1 MTLKSIN
8 IGLVLILGLFIYNG
22 QTLVFGQS
30 NLKEGN
36 NNFALYT
43 KSGDFKK
50 LEAARKHSD
59 GAYSTPKDS
68 VSYKNNLLRALVYSS
83 LAVADSSRKLK
94 YSDDPIQVAIHS
106 FKLLNDKNLNYEN
119 EGEITF
125 IRRKIAHAYQINA
138 RRALTNNDY
147 QKALDNFLQV
157 DDYSN
162 GEIQVKKNLAV
173 LSDKLDKKPLA
184 IIYYKE
190 YLKTQPQSTVEDF
203 LILSKLYEDTG
214 NENEAIN
221 TLLGGLDSYPKD
233 KNMLFKLINIYSD
246 KGIYGAV
253 LNHVEDAISIDPENV
268 KLNYLAGYA
277 NEVTGNTNNAEKYY
291 RRVISLDENNFNGNL
306 ELGLLHLKSFL
317 INSESESQDL
327 ATTYLL
333 KANEIDPTAVN
344 ALKALA
350 VLFKESGD
358 AFQYERVQNQ
368 LNKDIIN

>member
-22 QTLVFGQS
+22 QSLVFGQS

-138 RRALTNNDY
+138 GR
-147 QKALDNFLQV
+147 
-157 DDYSN
+157 
-162 GEIQVKKNLAV
+162 
-173 LSDKLDKKPLA
+173 
-184 IIYYKE
+184 
-190 YLKTQPQSTVEDF
+190 
-203 LILSKLYEDTG
+203 
-214 NENEAIN
+214 
-221 TLLGGLDSYPKD
+221 
-233 KNMLFKLINIYSD
+233 
-246 KGIYGAV
+246 
-253 LNHVEDAISIDPENV
+253 
-268 KLNYLAGYA
+268 
-277 NEVTGNTNNAEKYY
+277 
-291 RRVISLDENNFNGNL
+291 
-306 ELGLLHLKSFL
+306 
-317 INSESESQDL
+317 
-327 ATTYLL
+327 
-333 KANEIDPTAVN
+333 
-344 ALKALA
+344 
-350 VLFKESGD
+350 
-358 AFQYERVQNQ
+358 
-368 LNKDIIN
+368 

>member
-8 IGLVLILGLFIYNG
+8 IGLILILGLFIYNG